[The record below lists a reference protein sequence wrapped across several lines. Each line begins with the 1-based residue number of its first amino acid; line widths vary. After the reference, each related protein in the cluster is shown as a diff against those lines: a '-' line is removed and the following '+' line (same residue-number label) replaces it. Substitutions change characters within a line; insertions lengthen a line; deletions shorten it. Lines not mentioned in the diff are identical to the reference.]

1 MNDDLIDSSLD
12 MFLEESRLMLEDF
25 EQALLAMAE
34 ASHDLETLNSAFRAA
49 HNIKGT
55 AGMFGFER
63 VVEFTHEVEALLDRM
78 RAGTQAIDQAAVQL
92 LLECLDQIELL
103 LHELSDS
110 SQSHL
115 NQQRSRQLMLKL
127 DALKDGDEAGNDS
140 GTATN
145 QPPGAGE
152 AAPAVATEWLL
163 GIRFGPDNL
172 RDGYDPLAFVR
183 YLGQLGEQLAV
194 QALTDQLPALEQ
206 LDAERCQLGLLLHL
220 RSAAS
225 REQIV
230 QAFDFVADSCQLRL
244 LQAPF
249 EPSELQRQMGEI
261 EPEPDRLQTM
271 LRQLGVWPD
280 GDGAPRATTEA
291 AMVATD
297 REDES
302 DADEDEDELERLF
315 EACQQAYVAPVPAN
329 LPSPASVKRQ
339 SGTAAPLAAT
349 PPAPSTPAEPPAP
362 GREKPAE
369 ESRHIRVPTDKLD
382 ELISQIGELVIAV
395 SSAKIVAEKHKIT
408 EFSEIAQRL
417 DKLVEGARDH
427 SLKLRMVPVGD
438 TFARFKRIV
447 YDVSHALGKEAE
459 LLISGG
465 ETELDKSMV
474 EQLMDPLTHL
484 IRNALDHG
492 LETSAERL
500 ARGKAASGLIRLN
513 AYHDTG
519 AIVIEVSDDGRGLS
533 RERIMAKAI
542 ERGLVARDARLSDE
556 QVWNLI
562 FLPGFSTAEQ
572 VTDLSGRGVGM
583 DVVRRNIEAL
593 RGEVKLCSREGEGS
607 SVQIR
612 LPLTL
617 AIIDGF
623 LVEVAGSSFVLPL
636 DGVEECIEVPELAGQ
651 SLAAA
656 SYFERRN
663 SVVPLLCL
671 RRHFKLDGPESRRN
685 SVVIVRHG
693 AQRVGLLVDHLH
705 GEHQTVIKPLGR
717 LFSRLRSISGSAIL
731 GSGSVALILD
741 IAALLAD
748 ASAMHLPAAPST
760 RLVAPSSS
768 VKQHP

>member
-12 MFLEESRLMLEDF
+12 MFLEESRLMLDDF

-55 AGMFGFER
+55 AGMFGCER

-78 RAGTQAIDQAAVQL
+78 RNGTQAIDQAAVQL

-103 LHELSDS
+103 LHELSDP
-110 SQSHL
+110 SQSHV
-115 NQQRSRQLMLKL
+115 NQQRSRQLMLKI
-127 DALKDGDEAGNDS
+127 DALTDGQANGTTAG
-140 GTATN
+140 
-145 QPPGAGE
+145 QPSAEP
-152 AAPAVATEWLL
+152 AAPAAATDWLL

-183 YLGQLGEQLAV
+183 YLGQLGELLAV
-194 QALTDQLPALEQ
+194 QGLTDEVAALEA

-225 REQIV
+225 REKIV

-249 EPSELQRQMGEI
+249 ERSTLQTQMGEL
-261 EPEPDRLQTM
+261 EPDPDRLQAL
-271 LRQLGVWPD
+271 LRRLGVWPE
-280 GDGAPRATTEA
+280 GDQATVA
-291 AMVATD
+291 AAATD
-297 REDES
+297 LTPSGKSGES
-302 DADEDEDELERLF
+302 GADEDEEALERLF
-315 EACQQAYVAPVPAN
+315 EACQQAYVAPAPRADTRPA
-329 LPSPASVKRQ
+329 L
-339 SGTAAPLAAT
+339 TAPV
-349 PPAPSTPAEPPAP
+349 EPPAP
-362 GREKPAE
+362 AREKQAE
-369 ESRHIRVPTDKLD
+369 ESRHIRVPADKLD

-395 SSAKIVAEKHKIT
+395 SSAKIIAERHKIT

-447 YDVSHALGKEAE
+447 YDVSHALGKEVE

-492 LETSAERL
+492 LEAPDERL
-500 ARGKAASGLIRLN
+500 ARGKAASGQIQLN

-533 RERIMAKAI
+533 RERILAKAL

-593 RGEVKLCSREGEGS
+593 RGEVKLSSREGEGS

-656 SYFERRN
+656 SYFERRD
-663 SVVPLLCL
+663 SVVPRLCL
-671 RRHFKLDGPESRRN
+671 RRHFKLDGPASRRS

-693 AQRVGLLVDHLH
+693 AQRVGLLVDRLH

-748 ASAMHLPAAPST
+748 ASALHLPAAPSA
-760 RLVAPSSS
+760 RRAAPSSS
-768 VKQHP
+768 PKQHP

>member
-1 MNDDLIDSSLD
+1 MTDDVLDSSLE
-12 MFLEESRLMLEDF
+12 MFLEESRLMLDDF

-78 RAGTQAIDQAAVQL
+78 RAGTQAIDQTAVQL

-110 SQSHL
+110 SQIHF
-115 NQQRSRQLMLKL
+115 NQQRSRHLMLKL
-127 DALKDGDEAGNDS
+127 DALKDGGGTGDD
-140 GTATN
+140 TATS
-145 QPPGAGE
+145 QPSAE
-152 AAPAVATEWLL
+152 AAAPAAAAEWLL
-163 GIRFGPDNL
+163 GIRFGADNL

-183 YLGQLGEQLAV
+183 YLGQLGDLLAV
-194 QALTDQLPALEQ
+194 QGLIDQLPVLEA

-220 RSAAS
+220 RSNAS

-230 QAFDFVADSCQLRL
+230 QAFDFVADSCLLRL
-244 LQAPF
+244 LPAPF
-249 EPSELQRQMGEI
+249 EHSTLQAQMGEL
-261 EPEPDRLQTM
+261 EPDPDRLQSM
-271 LRQLGVWPD
+271 LRQLGVWPED
-280 GDGAPRATTEA
+280 DDATLATAEA
-291 AMVATD
+291 APASTD
-297 REDES
+297 REEES
-302 DADEDEDELERLF
+302 GVDEDEDELERLF
-315 EACQQAYVAPVPAN
+315 EACQQAYGAPTPAE
-329 LPSPASVKRQ
+329 LPP
-339 SGTAAPLAAT
+339 AAPLEHRAVTAT
-349 PPAPSTPAEPPAP
+349 PLAPARTEPSTPVEAPALA
-362 GREKPAE
+362 REKPAE
-369 ESRHIRVPTDKLD
+369 ESRHIRVAADKLD

-427 SLKLRMVPVGD
+427 SLKLRMVPVGE

-447 YDVSHALGKEAE
+447 YDVSHALGKEVE

-492 LETSAERL
+492 LETSDERL
-500 ARGKAASGLIRLN
+500 VHGKAASGQIRLN

-533 RERIMAKAI
+533 RTRILSKAI
-542 ERGLVARDARLSDE
+542 ERGLVTRDAKLSDE
-556 QVWNLI
+556 QVWNLV

-593 RGEVKLCSREGEGS
+593 RGEVKLSSREGEGS

-671 RRHFKLDGPESRRN
+671 RRHFKLDGPESRR
-685 SVVIVRHG
+685 SSIVIVRHG
-693 AQRVGLLVDHLH
+693 TQRVGLLVDRLH

-748 ASAMHLPAAPST
+748 ASTLHLPAAPSA
-760 RLVAPSSS
+760 RLAAPSSS

>member
-12 MFLEESRLMLEDF
+12 MFLEESRLMLDDF

-55 AGMFGFER
+55 AGMFGCER

-78 RAGTQAIDQAAVQL
+78 RNGTQAIDQAAVQL

-127 DALKDGDEAGNDS
+127 DALKDGDANDNGQGVAAG
-140 GTATN
+140 
-145 QPPGAGE
+145 QPGAGQ
-152 AAPAVATEWLL
+152 AAPAAAAEWLL

-183 YLGQLGEQLAV
+183 YLGQLGELLAV
-194 QALTDQLPALEQ
+194 QALTDELPTLEQ

-230 QAFDFVADSCQLRL
+230 QAFDFVADSCLLRL

-249 EPSELQRQMGEI
+249 EPSALQSQMGEI
-261 EPEPDRLQTM
+261 EADPDRLQSM
-271 LRQLGVWPD
+271 LRQLGVWPE
-280 GDGAPRATTEA
+280 GDGATRATA
-291 AMVATD
+291 GADRVPTD
-297 REDES
+297 QGGES
-302 DADEDEDELERLF
+302 GAGEDEDELERLF
-315 EACQQAYVAPVPAN
+315 EAYQQTYVAPAELPPAAT
-329 LPSPASVKRQ
+329 LDRPSRA
-339 SGTAAPLAAT
+339 AAPQAT
-349 PPAPSTPAEPPAP
+349 TRPEPSTAVEPPAP
-362 GREKPAE
+362 AREKPAE
-369 ESRHIRVPTDKLD
+369 ESRHIRVPADKLD

-395 SSAKIVAEKHKIT
+395 SSAKIIAEKHRIT

-447 YDVSHALGKEAE
+447 YDVSHALSKEVE

-492 LETSAERL
+492 LETSEERL
-500 ARGKAASGLIRLN
+500 ARGKTASGQIRLN

-542 ERGLVARDARLSDE
+542 ERGLVTRDARLSDE

-593 RGEVKLCSREGEGS
+593 RGEVKLSSREGKGS

-636 DGVEECIEVPELAGQ
+636 DGVEECIEVPDLAGQ
-651 SLAAA
+651 PRMAA

-671 RRHFKLDGPESRRN
+671 RRHFKLDGPESRRS

-693 AQRVGLLVDHLH
+693 AQRVGLLVDRLH

-748 ASAMHLPAAPST
+748 ASTLHLPAASSA
-760 RLVAPSSS
+760 RLAAPSSS
-768 VKQHP
+768 AKQHP

>member
-12 MFLEESRLMLEDF
+12 MYLEESRLMLDDF

-34 ASHDLETLNSAFRAA
+34 ASHDQETLNSAFRAA

-78 RAGTQAIDQAAVQL
+78 RAGAQPIDQTAVQL

-103 LHELSDS
+103 LHELSDP

-127 DALKDGDEAGNDS
+127 DALKDEAGDDGGQGMATAHP
-140 GTATN
+140 GTG
-145 QPPGAGE
+145 Q
-152 AAPAVATEWLL
+152 AAAAAEWLL

-183 YLGQLGEQLAV
+183 YLGQLGELLAV
-194 QALTDQLPALEQ
+194 QGLTDEVAALEQ

-225 REQIV
+225 REKIV
-230 QAFDFVADSCQLRL
+230 QAFDFVADSCRLRL

-249 EPSELQRQMGEI
+249 ERSTLQTQMGEL
-261 EPEPDRLQTM
+261 EPDPDRLQAL
-271 LRQLGVWPD
+271 LRRLGVWPE
-280 GDGAPRATTEA
+280 GDQATVA
-291 AMVATD
+291 VAATD
-297 REDES
+297 LTPSGKSGES
-302 DADEDEDELERLF
+302 GADEDEETLERLF
-315 EACQQAYVAPVPAN
+315 EACQQAYVAPAPRADTRPA
-329 LPSPASVKRQ
+329 L
-339 SGTAAPLAAT
+339 TAPV
-349 PPAPSTPAEPPAP
+349 EPPAP
-362 GREKPAE
+362 AREKQVE
-369 ESRHIRVPTDKLD
+369 ESRHIRVPADKLD

-395 SSAKIVAEKHKIT
+395 SSAKIVAERHKIT

-417 DKLVEGARDH
+417 DKLLEGTRDH

-447 YDVSHALGKEAE
+447 YDVSHALGKKVE

-492 LETSAERL
+492 LEAPDERL
-500 ARGKAASGLIRLN
+500 ARGKAASGQIQLN

-533 RERIMAKAI
+533 RERILAKAL
-542 ERGLVARDARLSDE
+542 ERGLVGRDARLNDE

-593 RGEVKLCSREGEGS
+593 RGEVKLSSREGEGS

-656 SYFERRN
+656 SYFERRD

-671 RRHFKLDGPESRRN
+671 RRHFKLDGPASRRS

-693 AQRVGLLVDHLH
+693 TQHVGLLVDRLH

-717 LFSRLRSISGSAIL
+717 LFSRLRSISGSTIL

-748 ASAMHLPAAPST
+748 ASALHLHTAPSA
-760 RLVAPSSS
+760 RRAAPSSS
-768 VKQHP
+768 PKQHP

>member
-1 MNDDLIDSSLD
+1 MNDDFRDSSLD
-12 MFLEESRLMLEDF
+12 MFLEDSRLMLDDF

-78 RAGTQAIDQAAVQL
+78 RAGTQAIDQPAVQL

-115 NQQRSRQLMLKL
+115 NQQRSQQLMLKL
-127 DALKDGDEAGNDS
+127 GTLKGGDGNGPEAGHASS
-140 GTATN
+140 GHEL
-145 QPPGAGE
+145 PPAQ
-152 AAPAVATEWLL
+152 AEWLL
-163 GIRFGPDNL
+163 GVRFGPDGL
-172 RDGYDPLAFVR
+172 GDGHDPLALVR
-183 YLGQLGEQLAV
+183 HLGQLGELLAV
-194 QALTDQLPALEQ
+194 QGLTDHQVPELAQ
-206 LDAERCQLGLLLHL
+206 LDAERCQLGFMLRL

-225 REQIV
+225 REEIV
-230 QAFDFVADSCQLRL
+230 KAFDFVAHRCVLRL
-244 LQAPF
+244 LAAPF
-249 EPSELQRQMGEI
+249 ELSVLRTQMGEI
-261 EPEPDRLQTM
+261 EPDPARLQTI
-271 LRQLGVWPD
+271 LRDIGAWPQD
-280 GDGAPRATTEA
+280 AGAPVATAATEA
-291 AMVATD
+291 QAPTGNG
-297 REDES
+297 DES
-302 DADEDEDELERLF
+302 GADEDEDDLERLF
-315 EACQQAYVAPVPAN
+315 DACQQAYA
-329 LPSPASVKRQ
+329 
-339 SGTAAPLAAT
+339 TAAPAGIA
-349 PPAPSTPAEPPAP
+349 PPASRPEERATAAPAPRTPAERPATA
-362 GREKPAE
+362 RDRKSE
-369 ESRHIRVPTDKLD
+369 ESRYIRVPADKLD

-395 SSAKIVAEKHKIT
+395 SSAQILAEKHKIT
-408 EFSEIAQRL
+408 ELSEIAQRL

-447 YDVSHALGKEAE
+447 YDVSRSLGKEAE

-484 IRNALDHG
+484 VRNALDHG
-492 LETSAERL
+492 LETPDERL
-500 ARGKAASGLIRLN
+500 AHGKAASGQLQLN

-533 RERIMAKAI
+533 RERILAKAL

-556 QVWNLI
+556 QVWNLV

-572 VTDLSGRGVGM
+572 VTDISGRGVGM
-583 DVVRRNIEAL
+583 DVVRRNIDAL
-593 RGEVKLCSREGEGS
+593 RGEVKLFSRQGAGS
-607 SVQIR
+607 TVQIR

-656 SYFERRN
+656 NYFERRN
-663 SVVPLLCL
+663 SVMPLLCL
-671 RRHFKLDGPESRRN
+671 RRHFKLDGPTSRRN
-685 SVVIVRHG
+685 SVVVVRHG
-693 AQRVGLLVDHLH
+693 SQRVGLLVDRLH

-748 ASAMHLPAAPST
+748 ASALHLPAAPSALPAT
-760 RLVAPSSS
+760 PSS
-768 VKQHP
+768 HPERHS